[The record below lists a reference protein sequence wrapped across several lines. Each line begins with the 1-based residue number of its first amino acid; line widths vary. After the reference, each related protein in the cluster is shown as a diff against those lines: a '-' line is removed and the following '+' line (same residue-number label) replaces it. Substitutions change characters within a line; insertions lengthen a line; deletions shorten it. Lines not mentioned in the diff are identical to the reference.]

1 MAADP
6 RQMELI
12 IEHAVAHMPAS
23 TTARMLG
30 IEPGPWQRGLPGSK
44 KAAARTG
51 RGRPGPAAGAGNRIP
66 GAIGGSVR
74 YRAQNARALAR
85 LLHAEL
91 QASAIRKPAP
101 KTRSGSPGSKAD
113 PRSRNPSPDRPVRRR
128 APCAVGEA
136 AIDFSTTNFM
146 VCLP

>member
-1 MAADP
+1 MWQPTP

-30 IEPGPWQRGLPGSK
+30 IEPGALATW
-44 KAAARTG
+44 AAWLDRTG

-113 PRSRNPSPDRPVRRR
+113 PRSRNPR
-128 APCAVGEA
+128 AP
-136 AIDFSTTNFM
+136 IDLSGGGRR
-146 VCLP
+146 VLWAKPR

>member
-30 IEPGPWQRGLPGSK
+30 IEPEALATW
-44 KAAARTG
+44 AAWLEKG
-51 RGRPGPAAGAGNRIP
+51 RRPHRPRP
-66 GAIGGSVR
+66 PRPRCWCRKPHPRR
-74 YRAQNARALAR
+74 YWRFREISRPNARALAR